1 MRAVI
6 TGATSGI
13 GEKMAEILHKKG
25 YSLTLIAR
33 RKNKLLQ
40 LKEIFGDKT
49 QIIVADLSDKDEIL
63 RAFSEIQKD
72 DVEILINNAGFGLC
86 GDFLETSLEKELE
99 MINTNITAVHIL
111 TKLFSD
117 IFYKKNRGYI
127 LNVASIASF
136 LPGPLLSTYY
146 STKAYVR
153 TLTESVYGELKS
165 KKSDVYIGVLCPGP
179 VNTEFDKVANVKFS
193 LKSSSPEFI
202 AQYALKKMFQRK
214 LVILPTLL
222 VKATVIFQRFVP
234 KKLLIRLV
242 YKMQKKKIL

>member
-1 MRAVI
+1 MR
-6 TGATSGI
+6 
-13 GEKMAEILHKKG
+13 
-25 YSLTLIAR
+25 
-33 RKNKLLQ
+33 
-40 LKEIFGDKT
+40 
-49 QIIVADLSDKDEIL
+49 
-63 RAFSEIQKD
+63 
-72 DVEILINNAGFGLC
+72 ILIQRVKNA
-86 GDFLETSLEKELE
+86 
-99 MINTNITAVHIL
+99 
-111 TKLFSD
+111 
-117 IFYKKNRGYI
+117 
-127 LNVASIASF
+127 
-136 LPGPLLSTYY
+136 
-146 STKAYVR
+146 
-153 TLTESVYGELKS
+153 SVTIDGELKS